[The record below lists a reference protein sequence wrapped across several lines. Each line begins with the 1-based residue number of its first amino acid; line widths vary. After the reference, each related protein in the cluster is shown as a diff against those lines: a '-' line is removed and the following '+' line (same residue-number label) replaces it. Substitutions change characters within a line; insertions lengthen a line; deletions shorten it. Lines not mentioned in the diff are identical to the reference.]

1 MAAKHLYAW
10 GGPYLIVTVA
20 DTGVGIPPELL
31 DRIFDPFFT
40 TKAID
45 QRTGLGLSTSLGIIK
60 VMVAF
65 WRWPVGW
72 ARELKLRSTC
82 PGQRLERLTGLSG
95 WRPGPYSADR
105 PVADPRYLVALV
117 AISSALKRAVAS
129 VALRGLENR
138 YPWPYKQPIASSIST

>member
-60 VMVAF
+60 SHGGF
-65 WRWPVGW
+65 
-72 ARELKLRSTC
+72 
-82 PGQRLERLTGLSG
+82 LE
-95 WRPGPYSADR
+95 
-105 PVADPRYLVALV
+105 
-117 AISSALKRAVAS
+117 VAS
-129 VALRGLENR
+129 RVGQGTKIKVYLPRSE
-138 YPWPYKQPIASSIST
+138 T